1 MNAFDAIV
9 VGLAVAALISI
20 VVTSLR
26 VGISPMPSSRK
37 AQKAIISAIPPNTHG
52 LIFDLG
58 SGWGNVIFSLA
69 RSFPL
74 ATIRGVE
81 LSPVPWAVSRIRVSL
96 FGPSNLNIQ
105 RGNFQDISLEG
116 AEVVVCYLFPDG
128 MTSLKTKFEEELKPN
143 TLIVSNTFR
152 LAGWEP
158 EEVITLNDIHQ
169 TPIYRYRVP
178 SK

>member
-1 MNAFDAIV
+1 MDAFDAIV
-9 VGLAVAALISI
+9 AGLAVTALISI

-37 AQKAIISAIPPNTHG
+37 AQKAIISAIPPNTQG

-58 SGWGNVIFSLA
+58 SGWGNVIFPLA

-81 LSPVPWAVSRIRVSL
+81 LSLVPWAVSRIGASL
-96 FGPSNLNIQ
+96 FGSSNLDIQ
-105 RGNFQDISLEG
+105 RGNFQDISLDD
-116 AEVVVCYLFPDG
+116 AEVVVCYLFPGG

-158 EEVITLNDIHQ
+158 EEIITLNDIPQ

-178 SK
+178 AK

>member
-1 MNAFDAIV
+1 MNAFDAIMA
-9 VGLAVAALISI
+9 GLALAALISI
-20 VVTSLR
+20 VATSLR

-37 AQKAIISAIPPNTHG
+37 AQKAIISAIPHNTQG

-58 SGWGNVIFSLA
+58 SGWGNVIFPLA

-74 ATIRGVE
+74 ASIRGIE
-81 LSPVPWAVSRIRVSL
+81 LSLVPWAVSQIRASL
-96 FGPSNLNIQ
+96 FGSSNLDIQ
-105 RGNFQDISLEG
+105 RGNFQDISLEC

-128 MTSLKTKFEEELKPN
+128 MTSLKKKFEEELKPN

-178 SK
+178 AK

>member
-26 VGISPMPSSRK
+26 VGTSPMPSSRK
-37 AQKAIISAIPPNTHG
+37 AQKAIISAIPHDTHG

-58 SGWGNVIFSLA
+58 SGWGNVV
-69 RSFPL
+69 FPL

-81 LSPVPWAVSRIRVSL
+81 LSLVPWAVSRIGASL
-96 FGPSNLNIQ
+96 FGSSNLDIQ
-105 RGNFQDISLEG
+105 RGNFQDISLDG
-116 AEVVVCYLFPDG
+116 AEVVVCFLCPGG

-158 EEVITLNDIHQ
+158 EEIITLNDIHQ
-169 TPIYRYRVP
+169 TRIYRYRVP
-178 SK
+178 AK

>member
-9 VGLAVAALISI
+9 LGLVIAALISI

-37 AQKAIISAIPPNTHG
+37 AQKAIISAIPHNTQG
-52 LIFDLG
+52 LVFDLG
-58 SGWGNVIFSLA
+58 SGWGNLVFPLA

-74 ATIRGVE
+74 ATIRGVD
-81 LSPVPWAVSRIRVSL
+81 LSFVPWAVSRIRASL
-96 FGPSNLNIQ
+96 MGPSNVGIQ
-105 RGNFQDISLEG
+105 RGNLQDISLDD

-143 TLIVSNTFR
+143 TLVVSNTFR

-169 TPIYRYRVP
+169 TPVYRYRIP
-178 SK
+178 AK